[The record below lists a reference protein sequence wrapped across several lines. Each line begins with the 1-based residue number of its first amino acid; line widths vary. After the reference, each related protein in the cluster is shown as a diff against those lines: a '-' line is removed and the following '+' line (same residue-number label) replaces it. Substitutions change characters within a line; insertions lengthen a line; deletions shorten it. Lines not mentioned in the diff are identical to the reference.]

1 MTGSF
6 ATQVQTPGASGAP
19 SPTTRSVLA
28 VDCGSV
34 YTKVA
39 LLGVVDGRF
48 RLLAQSQVPTTSA
61 PPHADVTQAIAAGIA
76 ELERVSAR
84 TLLRDGIVVSPEE
97 ESGDGVDAI
106 AASISAGGPLRLLT
120 AGPARDTLAAL
131 VHRAT
136 GGLFVALDPLP
147 SDLTPPSGESQRAE
161 WERQASHLWAMRP
174 HALLVVGPSLEGQR
188 GRPDIEETGRAVAA
202 GLDGLRTQ
210 AAGRGESLEVPIL
223 YAGLPSDGKALQ
235 TAVGNRA
242 SIEYLDPLSP
252 NTLAPLSRSVASL
265 YESAVLRAV
274 PGYHELRAL
283 TRVPPT
289 AVSTSLA
296 GTVRYLSQ
304 HYQMNVVGVDV
315 GASATVLVG
324 STAQGAV
331 MPAAQ
336 PSAGTGPGLGAI
348 LRATGAPNVMRW
360 LSEPIEEPEVRE
372 YVLNHMA
379 RPRLLPM
386 SARELEIEHAF
397 AREAILLALRAPG
410 SLLAGLNPLDVVL
423 GTGGALAHAPHPAH
437 AALMLLDALQPKGIV
452 SLVLDAAQIAGMLGQ
467 LAMLDPAAGGELAEG
482 DAVVAQLGS
491 AVCASGTAPAGQ
503 PAVRVSLEYGDGRRH
518 VTDVMQGTIERL
530 PLRPG
535 ERAMLSLFPAP
546 TIDVGL
552 GPGQH
557 ARASDPVEGGLLGL
571 IVDAR
576 GRPLALPQVD
586 EERRQRLREWR
597 QALGIEA

>member
-1 MTGSF
+1 VSGSL
-6 ATQVQTPGASGAP
+6 ATQQQMPGTPGAP

-39 LLGVVDGRF
+39 LFGIVDGRY

-61 PPHADVTQAIAAGIA
+61 PPHADVTQAVAAGIA
-76 ELERVSAR
+76 DLERISAR
-84 TLLRDGIVVSPEE
+84 TLTREGRMLTPEE
-97 ESGDGVDAI
+97 DDGDGVDAI
-106 AASISAGGPLRLLT
+106 IASVSAGGPLRLLT

-147 SDLTPPSGESQRAE
+147 SDLVPTAADMAGSE
-161 WERQASHLWAMRP
+161 WEQQVSHLWAMHP
-174 HALLVVGPSLEGQR
+174 HAVLVVGPSLEGQR

-202 GLDGLRTQ
+202 LLDGLRV
-210 AAGRGESLEVPIL
+210 AAEGRGEVLDVPVL
-223 YAGLPSDGKALQ
+223 YAGLPSDGKVLQ
-235 TAVGNRA
+235 AAVEGRA
-242 SIEYLDPLSP
+242 SLQYLDPLSP
-252 NTLAPLSRSVASL
+252 NTLAPLSRAVAGL
-265 YESAVLRAV
+265 YESAVLRAL
-274 PGYHELRAL
+274 PGYYELRGL
-283 TRVPPT
+283 IKVPPT

-336 PSAGTGPGLGAI
+336 PTAGTGPGLGAV
-348 LRATGAPNVMRW
+348 LRATGAPNIMRW
-360 LSEPIEEPEVRE
+360 LTEPIEEPELRE
-372 YVLNHMA
+372 YVVNHMI
-379 RPRLLPM
+379 RPRLMAM
-386 SARELEIEHAF
+386 STRELELEHAF
-397 AREAILLALRAPG
+397 AREAILLALRSPG
-410 SLLAGLNPLDVVL
+410 STLAGLSPLDVVL
-423 GTGGALAHAPHPAH
+423 GTGGVLAHAPDPAY
-437 AALMLLDALQPKGIV
+437 AALILLDSLQPRGIV
-452 SLVLDAAQIAGMLGQ
+452 SLVLDTAQIAGMLGQ
-467 LAMLDPAAGGELAEG
+467 LAMLDGAASGELAEG

-491 AVCASGTAPAGQ
+491 AVCTAGTAAPGQ
-503 PAVRVSLEYGDGRRH
+503 PAVRVSLEYNDGRRH

-546 TIDVGL
+546 TVDVGL

-576 GRPLALPQVD
+576 GRPLVLPQAD
-586 EERRQRLREWR
+586 EERRALLQQWR
-597 QALGIEA
+597 QSLGIEE